1 MSRWYKA
8 IVEGY
13 QSPSVDA
20 VDVER
25 VTESSVWIDGRR
37 NSIEGRYC
45 SYFSEFADA
54 KRHVVDHYLGK
65 VESAKRRLN
74 NCQKDLRKAECL
86 LNPDQ
91 GSSSQSE

>member
-8 IVEGY
+8 IVDGY
-13 QSPSVDA
+13 QSPSVEA

-25 VTESSVWIDGRR
+25 VTESSVWIGGRR
-37 NSIEGRYC
+37 NSIEGKYC

-54 KRHVVDHYLGK
+54 KRHVIDYCLGK
-65 VESAKRRLN
+65 VRLHESILRNR
-74 NCQKDLRKAECL
+74 QKDLRKAECI